1 MEACDYFRAQAR
13 GCREL
18 AATLSASAEKEAL
31 LMLARHYDREAG
43 RAAPAGEPKLSRP
56 SLRAL

>member
-1 MEACDYFRAQAR
+1 MEACDYFRVQAR
-13 GCREL
+13 ECREL
-18 AATLSASAEKEAL
+18 AASMAASAEKEAL

-43 RAAPAGEPKLSRP
+43 RAATAAEPRLSQP

>member
-1 MEACDYFRAQAR
+1 MEACDYFRVQAR
-13 GCREL
+13 ECREL
-18 AATLSASAEKEAL
+18 AASMAASAEKEAL

-43 RAAPAGEPKLSRP
+43 RAAAADGPKLSRP

>member
-1 MEACDYFRAQAR
+1 VEACDYFRLQAR
-13 GCREL
+13 ECREL
-18 AATLSASAEKEAL
+18 AATMAASTEKEAL

-43 RAAPAGEPKLSRP
+43 RAGSAGEPKLSRP